1 VQDLLRLKF
10 SLMIFNSLN
19 SISLN
24 IDENLEIPHSC
35 LNLRETLHFNNEDS
49 ITHTPHLLVYFAQVR
64 FNRRKTGVTRL
75 SEGLVV
81 LVKVV

>member
-1 VQDLLRLKF
+1 
-10 SLMIFNSLN
+10 MIFDSLD
-19 SISLN
+19 SVSLN

-35 LNLRETLHFNNEDS
+35 LNLRETLHFNDEDS
-49 ITHTPHLLVYFAQVR
+49 ITHTPDLLVYFAQVR

-81 LVKVV
+81 LIKVI